1 MTSLLVIAL
10 LSGSI
15 AASAEDTVFLLDAVS
30 TSAEDSVFL
39 DKGKAAP
46 FSGILF
52 TEEKAK
58 QLRVDLLDGDKYK
71 IQLETEKNRTE
82 RLLTIQHLKD
92 EEIELYRKQNER
104 LLKVNDRSDTMNYIW
119 FGLGVLATGLAV
131 YGAAGLA
138 R

>member
-1 MTSLLVIAL
+1 LFYRNIQR
-10 LSGSI
+10 
-15 AASAEDTVFLLDAVS
+15 
-30 TSAEDSVFL
+30 
-39 DKGKAAP
+39 
-46 FSGILF
+46 ILF

-58 QLRVDLLDGDKYK
+58 QLRVDLLNGDKYK

-119 FGLGVLATGLAV
+119 FGLGVLETGLAV